1 MSDSTAAL
9 GSLGVTF
16 FFSLTNLPTIVAEW
30 AALLPLILHLA
41 NPRFDAE
48 LVGRVSLLGRLSTDI
63 FPRLGTARSI
73 SRLLENPGR
82 FLDQTSAANKQV
94 WDVKHGGRFPSAN
107 GAASDTMT
115 DTLARHVQPGPAVER
130 TTVPKVS
137 EHENKEHKPSAA
149 AHPKASETQFRRP
162 QRLRIFHCR
171 RKEYKR
177 LSKMN
182 PSEWQDKAP
191 ATMLYVVGMVGVA
204 VVLGLYGLFGTCACL
219 IISVISTVAC
229 RLVKFRR
236 VANFLKSNE
245 IDKSGGLRPDGCM
258 LCATHPN
265 SYEWDLFVGDRGI
278 IDALLNK
285 PMITIDDVTSQWLVV
300 WFRSADVLQ
309 LLAMTFAAA
318 QKGWDGVALVILMLS
333 DWLVVFITN
342 MGGRV
347 VRNFMRDNH
356 LSVKVWTL
364 DFPGKLFRR
373 QVCRLLTDSLGRVAM
388 LAAIHRCSGSDS
400 WTWMDDIIV
409 PTSRRDALLRQ
420 SQREDLR
427 HVQTLSE
434 VDRDWVCCNLKW
446 TRDAV
451 GRIEQAFIY
460 SD

>member
-1 MSDSTAAL
+1 MSNSTAAL
-9 GSLGVTF
+9 GSLGLVVF
-16 FFSLTNLPTIVAEW
+16 FPLTSLPTIVAEW

-41 NPRFDAE
+41 NPKFDAE
-48 LVGRVSLLGRLSTDI
+48 LVGRVSLLGRLSTDL

-73 SRLLENPGR
+73 SRLLENPGKL
-82 FLDQTSAANKQV
+82 LDQTSAANKQV

-107 GAASDTMT
+107 GAVSDTMT
-115 DTLARHVQPGPAVER
+115 DTLARHVRPIPAIDRNTEPKAPG
-130 TTVPKVS
+130 
-137 EHENKEHKPSAA
+137 HDHQEHKISAS

-171 RKEYKR
+171 RQEYKR
-177 LSKMN
+177 LSKIN
-182 PSEWQDKAP
+182 PSEWQNKAP
-191 ATMLYVVGMVGVA
+191 TTTLYVIAMVGVA

-219 IISVISTVAC
+219 VISVISTATC

-236 VANFLKSNE
+236 VTNFLKSNE
-245 IDKSGGLRPDGCM
+245 RDESGGLRPDGCM
-258 LCATHPN
+258 LCAAHPN

-285 PMITIDDVTSQWLVV
+285 PMIEIEDVTSQWLIL

-333 DWLVVFITN
+333 DWLVVFIASI
-342 MGGRV
+342 GGRMV
-347 VRNFMRDNH
+347 QNFMKNND

-364 DFPGKLFRR
+364 DFPGKLSRR
-373 QVCRLLTDSLGRVAM
+373 QTCRVLTCLLGRVAM
-388 LAAIHRCSGSDS
+388 LAAIHCCSESHC

-409 PTSRRDALLRQ
+409 STPRRDALLRQ
-420 SQREDLR
+420 SQQEDLR

-434 VDRDWVCCNLKW
+434 ADRDWVCRNLKW

-451 GRIEQAFIY
+451 RRIEQAFTY